1 VADVS
6 VRPASP
12 DDAAAVAAVQAR
24 AWREGYVEVLPLA
37 VLAGLDPA
45 AMAPGWQEAAASPP
59 SPRHRLLVAV
69 EGGQVTGFA
78 ASAPAEDDDLDA
90 GEVTEVL
97 ALHVDPAAG
106 RRGHGSRLLAAT
118 VDLAREDGVGAAV
131 SWVLAGDR
139 VTRHFLQAAGW
150 APDGATRDL
159 DMGALVPQLRL
170 HTDLR
175 AE

>member
-1 VADVS
+1 MADVS

-12 DDAAAVAAVQAR
+12 DDAPSVAAVQVR

-37 VLAGLDPA
+37 VLAGLDEA
-45 AMAPGWQEAAASPP
+45 AMAPGWRAAAAAPP

-78 ASAPAEDDDLDA
+78 ASAPAEDDDLA
-90 GEVTEVL
+90 AEATTELL
-97 ALHVDPAAG
+97 ALHVDPARG
-106 RRGHGSRLLAAT
+106 RAGHGSRLLAAT
-118 VDLAREDGVGAAV
+118 VDLLREDGVASAV
-131 SWVLAGDR
+131 TWVLAGDR

-159 DMGALVPQLRL
+159 DMGTLVPQLRL

-175 AE
+175 AD